1 VLEDIGIQTFSNLNS
16 AVMVVAMILP
26 QQLGVKGSMCTVKV
40 NITHGYN
47 KGNTGGGDEEIIVF
61 YRIVIEEQEG
71 QG

>member
-1 VLEDIGIQTFSNLNS
+1 
-16 AVMVVAMILP
+16 
-26 QQLGVKGSMCTVKV
+26 MCTVKV